1 MWKEYDNYKHK
12 VRCKLH
18 FYDTSNKTELTKREV
33 KPQSRPNNKQPN
45 KVDPKCKIADVEMLF
60 SKIEQDI
67 YSDNLRIK
75 FKSNI
80 NKAEKQALN
89 KWKENMNKKTADQ
102 P

>member
-1 MWKEYDNYKHK
+1 
-12 VRCKLH
+12 
-18 FYDTSNKTELTKREV
+18 
-33 KPQSRPNNKQPN
+33 
-45 KVDPKCKIADVEMLF
+45 MLF